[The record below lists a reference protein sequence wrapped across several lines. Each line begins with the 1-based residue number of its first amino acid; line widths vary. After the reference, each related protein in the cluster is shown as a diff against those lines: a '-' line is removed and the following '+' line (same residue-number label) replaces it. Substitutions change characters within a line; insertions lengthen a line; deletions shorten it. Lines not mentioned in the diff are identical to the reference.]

1 MAEPVLKLS
10 GITKRFGA
18 VLANEKISFD
28 LNKGEIVAL
37 LGENGAGKTTLM
49 SILFGHYVADEG
61 KIEVNGAPLDPGSPA
76 AALKSGVGMVHQH
89 FTLAGNMTVLDN
101 IILGTESLFKLSTN
115 RRKAAEKL
123 NDLMAKF
130 GLTVNPNAMVRD
142 LSVGQQQRVEILKV
156 LYRDAR
162 ILILDEPTA
171 VLTPQESDAL
181 FATLEQLVAQGLS
194 IIFITH
200 KMREVMAASNRCVV
214 LRHGKIVFQCRTE
227 DTSPAALARAMV
239 GKEIAPSVAPDLPVQ
254 HSPSE
259 SDKHSEKSP
268 AGQTVLSLAGICVS
282 EPFGPGLSNLDL
294 TLKAGEILGIAGVSG
309 NGQAML
315 ADIICG
321 MATPREGVVQ
331 VLSKPVRRV
340 NPKNMIRAGLGR
352 VPDDRT
358 GTGLI
363 TELSVMENF
372 SLEAYRKRPLSRWG
386 LLQRK
391 QMRERARDRIKKF
404 DVRCPGT
411 RSPVRNLSG
420 GNMQKLIL
428 ARELS
433 GNPGIILANQPTWGL
448 DVGATAYVHEQL
460 AKAAAKGAGVVVIS
474 EDLDELLKISHRIQV
489 MVHGHLSDPIE
500 TKDADRERLGLAM
513 AGHADQE
520 QAHAS

>member
-28 LNKGEIVAL
+28 LNRGEIVAL

-61 KIEVNGAPLDPGSPA
+61 QIEVNGALLDPGSPA

-101 IILGTESLFKLSTN
+101 IILGTESLFRFSSN

-130 GLTVNPNAMVRD
+130 GLTVNPNALVRD

-156 LYRDAR
+156 LYRDAQ

-200 KMREVMAASNRCVV
+200 KMREVMAASQRCVV
-214 LRHGKIVFQCRTE
+214 LRHGKIVFQCRTGE
-227 DTSPAALARAMV
+227 TNPAALARAMV
-239 GKEIAPSVAPDLPVQ
+239 GKALEPSVGPDSPVL
-254 HSPSE
+254 HRPWDGE
-259 SDKHSEKSP
+259 EKSEKSR
-268 AGQTVLSLAGICVS
+268 AGQTVLSLAGICVT
-282 EPFGPGLSNLDL
+282 EPFGPGLSSLDL
-294 TLKAGEILGIAGVSG
+294 TLEAGEILGIAGVSG

-321 MATPREGVVQ
+321 MASPRDGVVQ
-331 VLSKPVRRV
+331 VLSKPVHRV

-372 SLEAYRKRPLSRWG
+372 SLESYRKHPLSRWG
-386 LLQRK
+386 LLRQK
-391 QMRERARDRIKKF
+391 QMRARARDRIKQF

-411 RSPVRNLSG
+411 RSPVKNLSG

-460 AKAAAKGAGVVVIS
+460 ARAAAMGAGVVVIS
-474 EDLDELLKISHRIQV
+474 EDLDELLKISNRIQV
-489 MVHGHLSDPIE
+489 MVHGHLSDPVAA
-500 TKDADRERLGLAM
+500 KDADREQLGLAM
-513 AGHADQE
+513 AGHTGQE